1 MDGEEIKI
9 WTKIFSKC
17 MGKRKAR
24 KVVIQARYTNIPQ
37 KDPARKKE
45 CQQGPQCLTWMK
57 HPKRHRRDL

>member
-9 WTKIFSKC
+9 WTKIFSMC

-45 CQQGPQCLTWMK
+45 CQQGPQCLT
-57 HPKRHRRDL
+57 